1 MGLRRAISNFYNNF
15 GEEPQYDEDYEDE
28 EDYDEEGTES
38 DDEVENQADDESNF
52 GDDIGDGYGEDTIDP
67 LDEQERAESGEEQP
81 KEEKQETKK
90 SNKTQNKNNNSSVKV
105 KKKEFSRKMA
115 RTFAR
120 KHPFTM
126 TSHVE
131 ARCKFCRKQSIVR
144 GKKMYIKTGCA
155 LVNLFAHK
163 KFTPFYCV
171 NPRCKMSFQRDY
183 IQIAAGISYEG
194 TVVPMREILKVS
206 KT

>member
-28 EDYDEEGTES
+28 EDYDEEGAES

-52 GDDIGDGYGEDTIDP
+52 EDTIDP

-90 SNKTQNKNNNSSVKV
+90 SNKTKNKNNNSSVKV

-115 RTFAR
+115 IVFAR

-183 IQIAAGISYEG
+183 IQMAAGISYEG